1 MLKDR
6 AQLENKLLL
15 YVENSVTHKV
25 KSETQEWYLELL
37 NKYNIP
43 IDISSNILSKRKD
56 LSEYNDFVLFAVTDV
71 VYHKLVKIY
80 YTEQEIK
87 LYSGQKYKVETFNFP
102 IKLHLIKIDEDQY
115 IGKTTAQSL
124 MELRNNQLINYNA
137 DTQRALKMLLKG
149 ETVVFRPYVDNNAV
163 KEIEESYKDKAF
175 IPNVLTFNINEDDE
189 KASYKYDD
197 KTETLT
203 IFNLTAFD
211 IVDGYHRYLAMSRN
225 YDKDNTFDYSMII
238 QITMFSVS
246 KAKQFICQ
254 EDHKTKMKRLDSDSY
269 DQRNTG
275 NIVAQRLDSDTR
287 CYLRSKINVNNGM
300 INPGA
305 LGRVINALYFDK
317 KSAEPIQINNA
328 TKDIRNKLNEF
339 VEEYD
344 EYLSRKWTT
353 YEVITVI
360 YGFYNNKPYDKI
372 YDAIHNL
379 SEKSI
384 ESLNRI
390 GDITPR
396 TLEILKGV
404 L

>member
-15 YVENSVTHKV
+15 YIKNSVTHKL

-43 IDISSNILSKRKD
+43 IDISSNLLSGRKD
-56 LSEYNDFVLFAVTDV
+56 LSEYNDFVLFAITDV
-71 VYHKLVKIY
+71 VYHRLIKTY

-87 LYSGQKYKVETFNFP
+87 LYSGQKYEIETFKFP

-115 IGKTTAQSL
+115 IGRTTAQFL
-124 MELRNNQLINYNA
+124 MELRDNQLINYNA

-163 KEIEESYKDKAF
+163 KEIEESYKDEAF

-203 IFNLTAFD
+203 ISNLTAFD

-225 YDKDNTFDYSMII
+225 YDKDNTFDYPMII

-287 CYLRSKINVNNGM
+287 CYLRGKINVNNGM

-305 LGRVINALYFDK
+305 LGRVVNALYFNK

-360 YGFYNNKPYDKI
+360 YGFYNNKSYDQI

-379 SEKSI
+379 NEKSI
-384 ESLNRI
+384 DSLNRV

-396 TLEILKGV
+396 TLEILKEV